1 MQSPLPGASGGRGA
15 LVPWLLAAPVI
26 LLYMVCLVLPLAVLL
41 VTSFTTFD
49 PRGGG
54 PTEFTVAN
62 YAKALGDSF
71 YLGVLFRTM
80 WLAFLV
86 TLVTLVVGYPV
97 AYYVRLSSGRAQA
110 YLLLLIIA
118 PLMVSLI
125 VRAFGW
131 VVVFGSRGVLN
142 FLLLRAG
149 VIETPLRLMYTEF
162 AVIVGMAHVYFPFM
176 VLALLSS
183 LQNIDPTLRLA
194 ANNLGAGRVR
204 TFWRITL
211 PLSLPGV
218 LAGSMIVF
226 CLSASAFVT
235 PTVLGGPRV
244 KVMAY
249 MVWEQFLLI
258 LNWPLGAAIGFV
270 LLVITTGLMLVYN
283 RLLERGRFGIV
294 FQ

>member
-15 LVPWLLAAPVI
+15 LVPWLLATPVI
-26 LLYMVCLVLPLAVLL
+26 LLYMACLVLPLAVLL

-183 LQNIDPTLRLA
+183 LHNIEPTLRLA

>member
-15 LVPWLLAAPVI
+15 LVPWLLATPVI
-26 LLYMVCLVLPLAVLL
+26 LLYMACLVLPLAVLL

>member
-1 MQSPLPGASGGRGA
+1 
-15 LVPWLLAAPVI
+15 
-26 LLYMVCLVLPLAVLL
+26 
-41 VTSFTTFD
+41 
-49 PRGGG
+49 
-54 PTEFTVAN
+54 
-62 YAKALGDSF
+62 
-71 YLGVLFRTM
+71 
-80 WLAFLV
+80 
-86 TLVTLVVGYPV
+86 
-97 AYYVRLSSGRAQA
+97 
-110 YLLLLIIA
+110 
-118 PLMVSLI
+118 
-125 VRAFGW
+125 
-131 VVVFGSRGVLN
+131 
-142 FLLLRAG
+142 
-149 VIETPLRLMYTEF
+149 MYTEF

>member
-15 LVPWLLAAPVI
+15 LVPWLLATPVI
-26 LLYMVCLVLPLAVLL
+26 LLYMACLVLPLAVLL

-142 FLLLRAG
+142 FLMLRSG
-149 VIETPLRLMYTEF
+149 VIETPLRLMYTEL
-162 AVIVGMAHVYFPFM
+162 AVIIGMAHVYFPFM

>member
-1 MQSPLPGASGGRGA
+1 MQAPVPGASGGRSA
-15 LVPWLLAAPVI
+15 LIPWTLAAPAV
-26 LLYMVCLVLPLAVLL
+26 LLYLACLVLPLGVLL
-41 VTSFTTFD
+41 FTSFTTFD

-97 AYYVRLSSGRAQA
+97 AYYVRQSSGRAQA

-149 VIETPLRLMYTEF
+149 VIETPLRLMYTEL